1 VGSAARCSEASSAA
15 MSERPALAPLLEP
28 FDRFTALLAEAR
40 EVGAERLPEPTAFA
54 LGTVGDGGQPS
65 VRILLLKGVDERGFV
80 FYTNYASRKGSELLA
95 HPLAAMCFHWQPL
108 ERQVR
113 VEGPTVQVSPEEA
126 DAYFASRARGSQIGA
141 WASRQSRPM
150 EHAGALDERVRELE
164 SRFAGIDV
172 PRPPHWSGFRLVPSR
187 IEFWHNMPSR
197 LHERLVYIRAGDGWR
212 TEVLY
217 P

>member
-1 VGSAARCSEASSAA
+1 MSSEG
-15 MSERPALAPLLEP
+15 PALAPLLEP
-28 FDRFTALLAEAR
+28 FDRFTALLAAAR

-54 LGTVGDGGQPS
+54 LATVGAGGQPS

-80 FYTNYASRKGSELLA
+80 FYTNYESRKGRELLA
-95 HPLAAMCFHWQPL
+95 HPLAAMCFHWQHL

-113 VEGPTVQVSPEEA
+113 IEGRAVQVSAEEA

-141 WASRQSRPM
+141 WASRQSEPM
-150 EHAGALDERVRELE
+150 EHPGALFEREREVE
-164 SRFAGIDV
+164 SRFAGGEV
-172 PRPPHWSGFRLVPSR
+172 PRPPHWSGFRLVPAR
-187 IEFWHNMPSR
+187 IEFWNNMPDR
-197 LHERLVYIRAGDGWR
+197 LHERLLYTRSGDGWR